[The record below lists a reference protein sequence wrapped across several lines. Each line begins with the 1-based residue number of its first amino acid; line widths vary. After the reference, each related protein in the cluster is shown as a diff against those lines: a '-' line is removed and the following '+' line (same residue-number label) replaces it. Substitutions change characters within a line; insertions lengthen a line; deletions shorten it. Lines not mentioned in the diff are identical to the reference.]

1 MAGARDRI
9 DRGINDPLALTAIFL
24 ALLAGLL
31 FGYGASDARRKEMA
45 DECDFCGWATR
56 SAGG

>member
-1 MAGARDRI
+1 M
-9 DRGINDPLALTAIFL
+9 NDPLALTAIFL

-31 FGYGASDARRKEMA
+31 FGYGASDARRMEMA